1 MIQLELNYITSTIG
15 QHKFLTTTT
24 DWLQQL
30 SLAHGKA
37 KKGSF

>member
-1 MIQLELNYITSTIG
+1 MIQSELNYITNIG

-24 DWLQQL
+24 DWLLQL
-30 SLAHGKA
+30 FLAHDKT